1 MKMMM
6 MMMMMALTKLSG
18 RDRGL
23 KVLEDWILLSVTGLD
38 VLACIKHYH
47 FDHSYNDGD
56 YDGDYDG
63 DAGDDDAY
71 DGDGHPLSGACCSR
85 PLPVYP
91 VPLKQ
96 KLPSRELL
104 CDHHH

>member
-1 MKMMM
+1 M
-6 MMMMMALTKLSG
+6 
-18 RDRGL
+18 
-23 KVLEDWILLSVTGLD
+23 
-38 VLACIKHYH
+38 LACIKHYH

-56 YDGDYDG
+56 DVYDGDYDG
-63 DAGDDDAY
+63 DAGDNDAY

-96 KLPSRELL
+96 KLPSRKLL